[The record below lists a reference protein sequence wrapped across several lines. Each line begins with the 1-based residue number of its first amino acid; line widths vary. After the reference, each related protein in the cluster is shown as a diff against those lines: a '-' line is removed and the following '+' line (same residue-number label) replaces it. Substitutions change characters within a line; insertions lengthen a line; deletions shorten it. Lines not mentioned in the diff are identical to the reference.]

1 MSIVMLGQMSCL
13 METSDVDNVST
24 NVDMRFGGSSSRYDG
39 EIRVKEQG
47 GSSDWDDD
55 WDE

>member
-13 METSDVDNVST
+13 MQTSDVDNVSS
-24 NVDMRFGGSSSRYDG
+24 NVDMRFGGSSSSYHG